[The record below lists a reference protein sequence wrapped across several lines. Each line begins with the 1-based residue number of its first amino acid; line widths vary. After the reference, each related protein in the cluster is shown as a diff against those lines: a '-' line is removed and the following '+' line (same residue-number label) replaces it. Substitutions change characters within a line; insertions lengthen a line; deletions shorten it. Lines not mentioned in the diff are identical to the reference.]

1 MRGCLLEVVFNLAY
15 SLTGTEGT
23 RNYDTV
29 STFHSSTSP
38 ASCPFFSQ
46 GLVAPILVTLILS
59 IVLGASTFHRLDDEP
74 AESLGAI
81 LVKGKR
87 EAVSVFRLAN
97 A

>member
-15 SLTGTEGT
+15 FPAGTEGM

-38 ASCPFFSQ
+38 TSGPFFSQ

-81 LVKGKR
+81 RVKGEC
-87 EAVSVFRLAN
+87 EAVNVFRSTN